1 MEGWDHTVQGTPIFL
16 RVRDHSYD
24 SQVSKYPSAAKYRMN
39 FLENEVL
46 LKCHA
51 IVGLMEAVGTDS
63 CERLKEVQRA

>member
-1 MEGWDHTVQGTPIFL
+1 
-16 RVRDHSYD
+16 
-24 SQVSKYPSAAKYRMN
+24 VSKYPSAAKYRMN